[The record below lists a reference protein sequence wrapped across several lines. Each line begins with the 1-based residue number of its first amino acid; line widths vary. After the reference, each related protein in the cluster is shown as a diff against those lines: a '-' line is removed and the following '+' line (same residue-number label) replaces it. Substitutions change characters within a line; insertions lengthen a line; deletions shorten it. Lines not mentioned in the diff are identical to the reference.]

1 MKKYIL
7 NFMIILMI
15 FVAASGLSLSSSEI
29 TFTSSVVIN
38 AEPTEP
44 YFDNV
49 VLFTWDGT
57 NAEWFS
63 KLVHNGTL
71 VNSQRVLENGFE
83 QLVRVTTQSVS
94 TNPCLSTLETGY
106 SPEIHTV
113 TRNVFGPGSEKLMI
127 PDGLTTFERLK
138 ATFGSEV
145 QIASFF
151 PWGNMQFDY
160 TYINLDPTHWDPIF
174 TNVDKGIDVDYW
186 FSSENL
192 TWIPYDPE
200 TVSATLRPYNEAL
213 GKYPHYLLNADFLGN
228 KAADWVTNHTSERFY
243 LRIHVTEPDQAAG
256 YGVTTTEWSGKITT
270 EYMESLVISDRAVG
284 AVYDVLEAA
293 GVLDRTLFIIGADH
307 GLYYKSHGGAP
318 WPAPDWARSEMTF
331 IFSNTSA
338 QHSLG
343 KIPITEK
350 SISPT
355 VLAAMGVDLSSIYP
369 AYVGDDQTGV
379 PLWEFSDTELP
390 TIKTISYQ
398 TEDGEW
404 ETLTDGSKIGKVFN
418 ISMNFFDWCTENNA
432 TLEIDGAVF
441 EENTSSSK
449 NIKWYNVDTSS
460 LSGGSKTLLFTLT
473 DTFGN
478 TATLEINNIKTVSN
492 SMWISIS
499 GFLVLGSI
507 IYLRKRKK

>member
-1 MKKYIL
+1 MKKYFF
-7 NFMIILMI
+7 NFMIILLI
-15 FVAASGLSLSSSEI
+15 FVSSSGFTITSSEVI
-29 TFTSSVVIN
+29 LTSTFTIKEEQV
-38 AEPTEP
+38 EP

-83 QLVRVTTQSVS
+83 QLVRVTTQHVS

-106 SPEIHTV
+106 SPDIHGI
-113 TRNVFGPGSEKLMI
+113 TRNVFGAGSEKPSI

-138 ATFGSEV
+138 DSFGSDV

-174 TNVDKGIDVDYW
+174 SNVDKGTDVDYW

-192 TWIPYDPE
+192 SWIPGDPE
-200 TVSATLRPYNEAL
+200 TESATLRPFNEAL

-228 KAADWVTNHTSERFY
+228 KAAEWVTNNTDDRFY
-243 LRIHVTEPDQAAG
+243 LRIHVTEPDQAAW
-256 YGVTTTEWSGKITT
+256 YGVTTTEWSNKITP

-284 AVYDVLEAA
+284 AVYDALETA
-293 GVLDRTLFIIGADH
+293 GVLDRTLFILGADH
-307 GLYYKSHGGAP
+307 GLHYRSHGGDP

-331 IFSNTSA
+331 IFSNTTV

-343 KIPITEK
+343 KVPINHK

-355 VLAAMGVDLSSIYP
+355 VLAAMGADLSLISP
-369 AYVGDDQTGV
+369 AYVGDDDTGI
-379 PLWEFSDTELP
+379 PLWELSDTELP
-390 TIKTISYQ
+390 IIKDISYQ
-398 TEDGEW
+398 TKDGEW
-404 ETLTDGSKIGKVFN
+404 ELLSEGSKIGKVFN
-418 ISMNFFDWCTENNA
+418 ISMNFFEWCTENNA
-432 TLEIDGAVF
+432 TLEIDGVVF
-441 EENTSSSK
+441 DKTVSSSK
-449 NIKWYNVDTSS
+449 NIRWYNIDTTDF
-460 LSGGSKTLLFTLT
+460 SGGSKTLLFTLT

-478 TATLEINNIKTVSN
+478 TATLEINNVKTVPF

-499 GFLVLGSI
+499 GLLVLGSI
-507 IYLRKRKK
+507 IYLIKRKK